1 MTLTNTVL
9 LAHLQKLM
17 SDKKC
22 SAEKKSEMESVL
34 AQVRHLGLENNCV
47 CVPVSSVSVSSSTVF
62 MKSHVV
68 HLKFSSM
75 LNDKQLCFLAFLF
88 FLF

>member
-1 MTLTNTVL
+1 MGTDSTNTVL

-34 AQVRHLGLENNCV
+34 AQVRHLETSEQLCI
-47 CVPVSSVSVSSSTVF
+47 CTPVSSVSVSSSTVF

-68 HLKFSSM
+68 HLRFSSM
-75 LNDKQLCFLAFLF
+75 VNDKQLCF
-88 FLF
+88 